1 MRRWSFAAALLLL
14 YVVWTFCGCSGSP
27 LAAAVRAGL
36 RASPALDAANAA
48 TYERATT
55 ELRER
60 LRRQGGRLDDYA
72 TAEAELWRATIDRY
86 LAIASWNLSLRR
98 AAADLGAAER
108 LSGRPRARLEA
119 RAVLELAT
127 AAAGLLRA
135 ASSGPLP
142 ALPLPEDLLQVL
154 RLVQALAPERP
165 AAEPSLRAQSDASAR
180 AVGDASDGGAR

>member
-1 MRRWSFAAALLLL
+1 MVKGIKVR
-14 YVVWTFCGCSGSP
+14 VSGRLGGADIARTEEYKEGRIP
-27 LAAAVRAGL
+27 LHTL
-36 RASPALDAANAA
+36 RANI
-48 TYERATT
+48 
-55 ELRER
+55 
-60 LRRQGGRLDDYA
+60 DYA